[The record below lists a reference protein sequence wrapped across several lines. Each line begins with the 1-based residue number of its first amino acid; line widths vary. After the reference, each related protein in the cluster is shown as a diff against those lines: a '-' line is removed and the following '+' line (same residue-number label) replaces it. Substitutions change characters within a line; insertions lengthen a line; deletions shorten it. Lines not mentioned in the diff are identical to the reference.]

1 MANLTPFAQTFFVD
15 PDASPDGIFCTKV
28 QLCFR
33 SKSDSAPITV
43 QLRPT
48 VNGFPDINKVYFGAS
63 ATVASTDVNV
73 SSGVGSD
80 LPNFDT
86 ASTYTEFV
94 FLAPVFLPPG
104 EHAIVIQTNSTD
116 YEVFYAGLGET
127 ILGTDRKVSEQPYVG
142 SSFRSQNGSTWTAFQ
157 NEDIMFRI
165 YRAKFNTTAASRI
178 KFNSIRQPTAN
189 INVDVFSVQTNDVFV
204 GKSDIDYSYV
214 TRDIATGAFDAE
226 AALTLKKNY
235 LPASRKYVGTASNG
249 DFQMFATLSSSSDWV
264 SPVID
269 ESRLS
274 VVGVQH
280 NINDASLSNGVIQ
293 ITNGGTGYTNTA
305 NITVTISAPTR
316 SGGVTATAVANS
328 LLNGAITTLAIVG
341 AGSGYIETPTIT
353 ITGGGGANATANI
366 VGETSKTGGNSLA
379 RYITRKVTLE
389 QGFDATDLQVFLT
402 ANKQVGCDIQV
413 YYKVMSQQDPDQNF
427 DNKFWTRMRL
437 ATNASVFSAN
447 ELDYIEYKYVP
458 AGALTVPTTP
468 ISYTN
473 GAATYTNFRIFA
485 IKICMFSTSTVVIPS
500 IRDMRG
506 IALA

>member
-1 MANLTPFAQTFFVD
+1 MTNLTPFAQTFFVN
-15 PDASPDGIFCTKV
+15 PETSPDGIFCTRV
-28 QLCFR
+28 ELCFR
-33 SKSDSAPITV
+33 SKSESAPITV

-48 VNGFPDINKVYFGAS
+48 VNGYPDLNKIYHGGICYKS
-63 ATVASTDVNV
+63 AREVVTST
-73 SSGVGSD
+73 GTGSD
-80 LPNFDT
+80 LPSFET
-86 ASTYTEFV
+86 PATVTPFW
-94 FLAPVFLPPG
+94 FPAPVYLPPG

-116 YEVFYAGLGET
+116 YEVFLATLGDT

-142 SSFRSQNGSTWTAFQ
+142 SSFRSQNGSTWTPFQ

-165 YRAKFNTTAASRI
+165 YRAVFDTSATARI
-178 KFNSIRQPTAN
+178 KFNSIKEPAN
-189 INVDVFSVQTNDVFV
+189 INVDVYSVQTNDVFV
-204 GKSDIDYSYV
+204 GKTGIEYSHV
-214 TRDIATGAFDAE
+214 VRDIATGAFSTED
-226 AALTLKKNY
+226 ALTLKKNY
-235 LPASRKYVGTASNG
+235 NPASRKYIGSASNG
-249 DFQMFATLSSSSDWV
+249 DFQLFATLTSSSNFV
-264 SPVID
+264 SPVVD

-274 VVGVQH
+274 VVGVEH

-293 ITNGGTGYTNTA
+293 ITSGGTGYTNLS
-305 NITVTISAPTR
+305 NITVTVSAPTR
-316 SGGVTATAVANS
+316 SGGTTATARANS
-328 LLNGAITTLAIVG
+328 LLNGAITTLAIVNP
-341 AGSGYIETPTIT
+341 GSGYIETPTIT

-366 VGETSKTGGNSLA
+366 VGETSKTGGNALA

-427 DNKFWTRMRL
+427 DNKYWKRMTL
-437 ATNASVFSAN
+437 ATNASAFSAN

-458 AGALTVPTTP
+458 AGALTVPATP

-485 IKICMFSTSTVVIPS
+485 IKICMFSTSTVVIPT